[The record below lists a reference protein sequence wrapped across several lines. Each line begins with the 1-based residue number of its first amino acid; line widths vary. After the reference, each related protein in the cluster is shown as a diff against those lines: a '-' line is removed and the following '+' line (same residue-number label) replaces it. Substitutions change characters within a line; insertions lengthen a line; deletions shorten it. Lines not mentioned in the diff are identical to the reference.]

1 MVITLLVLTLLIGKN
16 ARSASKVRLDK
27 IGKNNQFIV
36 PLIITDLNR
45 KVNRVLHVNNKNVL
59 LYVYI
64 YIYKK

>member
-45 KVNRVLHVNNKNVL
+45 KVNRILHVNNKNVL
-59 LYVYI
+59 LYI
-64 YIYKK
+64 